1 MSSAIGT
8 YFLPATQCIMT
19 LIAWLFMILTFK
31 YSPQAS
37 EVHLV
42 RAVEDHNVLSQ
53 TATHVFYGLGLSW

>member
-19 LIAWLFMILTFK
+19 LIARLYLVILTFK

-53 TATHVFYGLGLSW
+53 TATHVFYGLGLS